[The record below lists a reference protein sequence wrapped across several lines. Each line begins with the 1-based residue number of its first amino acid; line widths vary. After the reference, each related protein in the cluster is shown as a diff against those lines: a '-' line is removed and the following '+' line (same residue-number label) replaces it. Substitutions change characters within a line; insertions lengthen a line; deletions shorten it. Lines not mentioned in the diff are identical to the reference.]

1 MGRLLCI
8 IWADLHDHKGPYK
21 KTELLNEKE
30 PGLDD
35 LGNSQPV
42 QIAKGIK
49 MRKFTVQK
57 AYSDKKAK
65 SLAG

>member
-1 MGRLLCI
+1 MGRFLCI
-8 IWADLHDHKGPYK
+8 TWMDLHDHKGPYK
-21 KTELLNEKE
+21 KTELLSKKE

-42 QIAKGIK
+42 QIAKDIK
-49 MRKFTVQK
+49 IRKFTVQK

-65 SLAG
+65 GLAG